1 MNDMDI
7 IEALRSK
14 LMVPTGR
21 HLYGILGTY
30 PALKRFAEKLQ
41 QARMPDGTPFPA
53 PLSVTRGILN
63 TIPDDEFRSL
73 VVNEARRPEPI
84 TAHVA
89 QAFETFLRAHLKE
102 DELVVLESLEI
113 LFAYGSDLSLLRTLA
128 TDSHRILLLLPGR
141 RENGRIVL
149 LPGQE
154 DENRTLP
161 TNLIAENHLWE
172 LKV

>member
-7 IEALRSK
+7 IEALRNK

-21 HLYGILGTY
+21 HLYGALGTY

-41 QARMPDGTPFPA
+41 QAKTPDGKPFPA

-63 TIPDDEFRSL
+63 AIPDDEFRSL

-84 TAHVA
+84 AAHVA
-89 QAFETFLRAHLKE
+89 QAFETFLRAHFKE

-141 RENGRIVL
+141 WENGRIVL
-149 LPGQE
+149 FPGQE